1 MDLRSKAKILGWFNA
16 SEAAKIGIE
25 LAEKLV
31 PGAAN
36 PGETPANKLTR
47 EILVG
52 DLQMVFQQAERQLSG
67 LSLNF
72 FKKAK
77 LANSFKWRLLESGV
91 EGSLADEITQGLVLQ
106 LSGARA
112 PIPLGRPAV
121 GVAADRLHSGATKH
135 LMAQA
140 NRCMAQGDYSEA
152 IGIYEELIRSAPRD
166 AIALNNLGAALSKLG
181 RYKDAEECF
190 RRAVEQKPDYSDAY
204 SNLGTVLRWRG
215 FFAESLDLL
224 RRAVK
229 LNPKN
234 ADARVNLGMCLAL
247 ANRTRDARA
256 HFAKVLKAAP
266 RNADALFG
274 MALIDKSE
282 GRFEASSVMLGR
294 VLEARPDMPSAW
306 ASLASVRRMTSSDS
320 LWQKKAE
327 EIAAGGNIPPIE
339 EAELR
344 FAIGKYHDDLG
355 NFSRAFESYQRANE
369 LLKTIADPYD
379 RDSHKKFVDESIGLF
394 GRDFAK
400 EQGAH
405 ASEVP
410 VLVVGMPRSGTSL
423 VEQIIASH
431 PAAKGAGEVDF
442 WSQVMHREASA
453 LKEGGLDEARRT
465 NVADEYLRILR
476 HRVGDA
482 TRIVDKAPVNSDY
495 LGLIHSIFPN
505 ARIIYMQRDPID
517 TCLSC
522 YFQNF
527 PVSQNFTLDLGDLSH
542 YYQEHHR
549 LMNHWRRV
557 LPSERLL
564 EVSYA
569 GLVGDPAEGT
579 RKILEFLG
587 LPWDERCLNFQ
598 TTARPVVTASSWQV
612 RQKIY
617 GTSVQRWRNY
627 ERYLGPLLKLRISST
642 VARDG

>member
-1 MDLRSKAKILGWFNA
+1 MGLRSKAKILGWFNA

-36 PGETPANKLTR
+36 PGEPQGNKLTR

-52 DLQMVFQQAERQLSG
+52 DLEMVFQQAERQLSG
-67 LSLNF
+67 LRLNF

-77 LANSFKWRLLESGV
+77 LANSFKWRLLESGI

-112 PIPLGRPAV
+112 HTPLSRPAE
-121 GVAADRLHSGATKH
+121 GVAADRPHPRPAKH
-135 LMAQA
+135 LLAQA
-140 NRCMAQGDYSEA
+140 NRSMAQGDYSEA
-152 IGIYEELIRSAPRD
+152 IGIYEELIRSTPRD

-181 RYKDAEECF
+181 RYKDAEEYF
-190 RRAVEQKPDYSDAY
+190 RRAVKLKPDYSDAY

-224 RRAVK
+224 RCAVK

-234 ADARVNLGMCLAL
+234 TDARVNLGMCLAL
-247 ANRTRDARA
+247 ANRNRDARA

-379 RDSHKKFVDESIGLF
+379 RDSHTKFVDESIGSF
-394 GRDFAK
+394 GRNFAG
-400 EQGAH
+400 EQGTH

-423 VEQIIASH
+423 V
-431 PAAKGAGEVDF
+431 
-442 WSQVMHREASA
+442 
-453 LKEGGLDEARRT
+453 
-465 NVADEYLRILR
+465 
-476 HRVGDA
+476 
-482 TRIVDKAPVNSDY
+482 
-495 LGLIHSIFPN
+495 
-505 ARIIYMQRDPID
+505 
-517 TCLSC
+517 
-522 YFQNF
+522 
-527 PVSQNFTLDLGDLSH
+527 
-542 YYQEHHR
+542 
-549 LMNHWRRV
+549 
-557 LPSERLL
+557 
-564 EVSYA
+564 
-569 GLVGDPAEGT
+569 
-579 RKILEFLG
+579 
-587 LPWDERCLNFQ
+587 
-598 TTARPVVTASSWQV
+598 
-612 RQKIY
+612 
-617 GTSVQRWRNY
+617 
-627 ERYLGPLLKLRISST
+627 
-642 VARDG
+642 